1 MGLRQEYRAA
11 FSSFIIFGVLI
22 LMANIWYYAY
32 PLWERIGFTHPI
44 AVKLFLK
51 LRQGG
56 VFDTSLLTKGLAL
69 LLSLLTVLPRSGWRN
84 KLGGLPIA
92 ATGVI
97 GIVLYVVPFGNAAL
111 YTFASIAGYATIV
124 TASSLALYKFTG
136 GLKVDNDL
144 QETFEQCG
152 DLVDTPNSVNLPTRY
167 RYKGHEHRGW
177 INIVNP
183 FRGTLVL
190 GTPGSGKSYSV
201 YLPMME
207 QMTRKGYTLFVYD
220 YKYPALTYDAYN
232 MLMQNA
238 DCYEALGMKRPR
250 FCVVNFNDPRYSL
263 RCNPLNPQYIRSL
276 TDCTEIADVIM
287 KNLAETDKKDFF
299 TQSAQLYID
308 CCASFLWVY
317 EGGKY
322 CSFPHLVELMC
333 RPAEHVIDLISR
345 YPELK
350 TKVASFQEALHKKA
364 NEQLAGQ
371 TSSATVPLAG
381 MSTPSLYWVL
391 SGDDFRLDI
400 NNPADPKVVCVGND
414 PDNQATYG
422 AALALFF
429 SRLFKLVNH
438 PGLLKSAILLDEAPT
453 VVIKGLDNLIATARS
468 NKVAVVLGGQD
479 KTQFI
484 RDYGEKY
491 ANVIFNTVGNVLAG
505 QVNGRT
511 AEELSKTFGR
521 EFRERRSLTRSD
533 DSDSMQYSYQQDE
546 LLPASRIETLSQG
559 TFFGK
564 VADDFSAK
572 IERKLFCGEIVVDQA
587 AEKERKKNSRPL
599 PRMADFGEE
608 KIRKSILEGP
618 GRNDALARLA
628 TERLR
633 RKGLRDTITESDI
646 AAELSSVSKKEQ
658 QAYLESYAEDCI
670 QKHIRKT
677 IEDNYKRIQDEIQGI
692 MDAHGIGSAA
702 EENTSPASSS
712 PVAPAPVPP
721 APAAPVSEPI
731 PDDSI
736 DDGIRDEEPP
746 EEYWSG
752 EEDYIE

>member
-1 MGLRQEYRAA
+1 MGLRQENRAA
-11 FSSFIIFGVLI
+11 FASFILLGVFI

-32 PLWERIGFTHPI
+32 PLWDRLGFTHPI
-44 AVKLFLK
+44 AVRLFLK
-51 LRQGG
+51 LRRGG
-56 VFDTSLLTKGLAL
+56 VFDSPLLTKGIAI
-69 LLSLLTVLPRSGWRN
+69 LLSLITVLPRSGWRN
-84 KLGGLPIA
+84 SLGWIPIA
-92 ATGVI
+92 SIGAA
-97 GIVLYVVPFGNAAL
+97 GIVLYVVPFGDPVL
-111 YTFASIAGYATIV
+111 YTAASLAGYLGIV
-124 TASSLALYKFTG
+124 AAASLALYRFTG
-136 GLKVDNDL
+136 GIKEDNDL
-144 QETFEQCG
+144 EETFEQC
-152 DLVDTPNSVNLPTRY
+152 DRLVDTKDSVNLPTRY
-167 RYKGHEHRGW
+167 KYKGKEHRGW

-207 QMTRKGYTLFVYD
+207 QMTRKGYTMFIYD
-220 YKYPALTYDAYN
+220 YKYPSLTYDAYN
-232 MLMQNA
+232 MLMQNMG
-238 DCYEALGMKRPR
+238 CYRELGIREPD
-250 FCVVNFNDPRYSL
+250 FCVVNFNDPRYSQ
-263 RCNPLNPQYIRSL
+263 RCNPLNPQYIKSL

-308 CCASFLWVY
+308 CCTSFLWVY

-333 RPAEHVIDLISR
+333 RPAEQVIDLISR
-345 YPELK
+345 YPEVK
-350 TKVASFQEALHKKA
+350 TKVASFREALNKKA

-400 NNPADPKVVCVGND
+400 NNPDSPKVVCVGND

-479 KTQFI
+479 KTQFV

-491 ANVIFNTVGNVLAG
+491 ASVIFNTVGNILSG

-511 AEELSKTFGR
+511 AEELSKAFGR
-521 EFRERRSLTRSD
+521 EFRERRSLTESD
-533 DSDSMQYSYQQDE
+533 DSDSMQYSFQQDE

-564 VADDFSAK
+564 VADNFSAK
-572 IERKLFCGEIVVDQA
+572 IERKLFCGEIVVNKD
-587 AEKERKKNSRPL
+587 AEKARREKSRPL
-599 PRMADFGEE
+599 PRQTNFDEDR
-608 KIRKSILEGP
+608 IRKSIFEG
-618 GRNDALARLA
+618 DMHKAALDSFAVG
-628 TERLR
+628 ELR
-633 RKGLRDTITESDI
+633 KKGLRDTVTESDI
-646 AAELSSVSKKEQ
+646 AKELAKFSDKEKK
-658 QAYLESYAEDCI
+658 AYLEAYAEEYI
-670 QKHIRKT
+670 QEHIRQV
-677 IEDNYKRIQDEIQGI
+677 IEDNYRRIQDEIQGI
-692 MDAHGIGSAA
+692 MDAHGIGTPDGSSAA
-702 EENTSPASSS
+702 PGPEPSVKPSPA
-712 PVAPAPVPP
+712 VVPP
-721 APAAPVSEPI
+721 EPVEETEPEYY
-731 PDDSI
+731 

-746 EEYWSG
+746 EEYWFG
-752 EEDYIE
+752 EEEYVE

>member
-1 MGLRQEYRAA
+1 MSLRHEYRAA
-11 FSSFIIFGVLI
+11 FTSFLLFGVLT
-22 LMANIWYYAY
+22 LAVNIWYYAY
-32 PLWERIGFTHPI
+32 PLWERLGFTHPA
-44 AVKLFLK
+44 AVSVFLRLRRGGLFDSPL
-51 LRQGG
+51 
-56 VFDTSLLTKGLAL
+56 TTKGLAL
-69 LLSLLTVLPRSGWRN
+69 LLGLLALLPYRGRRNRMGW
-84 KLGGLPIA
+84 LPIA
-92 ATGVI
+92 FMAAAGC
-97 GIVLYVVPFGNAAL
+97 GLYFSPFRGSAL
-111 YTFASIAGYATIV
+111 YAAASVLGYAAIL
-124 TASSLALYKFTG
+124 TAESLSLYRLSG
-136 GLKVDNDL
+136 GIRASNDL

-152 DLVDTPNSVNLPTRY
+152 ELVDTPNSVNLPTRY
-167 RYKGHEHRGW
+167 KYKGKEHRGW

-207 QMTRKGYTLFVYD
+207 QMMRKGYTLFVYD
-220 YKYPALTYDAYN
+220 YKYPSLTRDAYN
-232 MLMQNA
+232 MLLQNA
-238 DCYEALGMKRPR
+238 DSYRALGMKRPR

-263 RCNPLNPQYIRSL
+263 RCNPLNSQYIRSL

-287 KNLAETDKKDFF
+287 KNLAETDRKDFF

-317 EGGKY
+317 EGGRY

-333 RPAEHVIDLISR
+333 RPAEHVIELISR

-400 NNPADPKVVCVGND
+400 NSPDDPKVVCVGND

-479 KTQFI
+479 KTQFV

-491 ANVIFNTVGNVLAG
+491 ANVIFNTVGNILSG

-511 AEELSKTFGR
+511 AEELSRTFGR
-521 EFRERRSLTRSD
+521 EFRERRSLTESD
-533 DSDSMQYSYQQDE
+533 DSDSMQFSFQQDE

-564 VADDFSAK
+564 VADDFGAK
-572 IERKLFCGEIVVDQA
+572 IERKLFCGEIVVDKQK
-587 AEKERKKNSRPL
+587 EQERKGEDRPL
-599 PRMADFGEE
+599 PRMTDFGEDA
-608 KIRKSILEGP
+608 IRKSILEG
-618 GRNDALARLA
+618 GLREAALKSLA
-628 TERLR
+628 AGRLR
-633 RKGLRDTITESDI
+633 ARGMRDTITDSDI
-646 AAELSSVSKKEQ
+646 AEELSKVGGNEKRE
-658 QAYLESYAEDCI
+658 YLEAYAEEYI
-670 QKHIRKT
+670 QEHIRKV
-677 IEDNYKRIQDEIQGI
+677 IEDNYRRIQDEIQGI
-692 MDAHGIGSAA
+692 MEAHGIGLDNGKSAA
-702 EENTSPASSS
+702 PGPEPQAQADPIPET
-712 PVAPAPVPP
+712 APQAPVEED
-721 APAAPVSEPI
+721 EPE
-731 PDDSI
+731 DFE
-736 DDGIRDEEPP
+736 DGIYDEEPP

-752 EEDYIE
+752 EDEYVE

>member
-1 MGLRQEYRAA
+1 MKPEYERAYSA
-11 FSSFIIFGVLI
+11 FIIIGTAALA
-22 LMANIWYYAY
+22 ANLWYYAY
-32 PLWERIGFTHPI
+32 PMWERMGFTHPV
-44 AVKLFLK
+44 AVKVFLR
-51 LRQGG
+51 LRRGG
-56 VFDTSLLTKGLAL
+56 FFDTPLLTKGLAL
-69 LLSLLTVLPRSGWRN
+69 LLSMMTVLSRHGRRNGLGW
-84 KLGGLPIA
+84 PAIA
-92 ATGVI
+92 AAGTTGL
-97 GIVLYVVPFGNAAL
+97 VLYLAPFRDCAVYVAASLSGYLVTITAAAL
-111 YTFASIAGYATIV
+111 AF
-124 TASSLALYKFTG
+124 YKLSG
-136 GLKVDNDL
+136 GIRPENDL
-144 QETFEQCG
+144 RETFEQC
-152 DLVDTPNSVNLPTRY
+152 DRLVDTPNSVNLPTRY
-167 RYKGHEHRGW
+167 KYRGKEHRGW

-220 YKYPALTYDAYN
+220 YKYPSLTRDAYN
-232 MLMQNA
+232 MLLQNA
-238 DCYEALGMKRPR
+238 DSYRALGMKRPR

-263 RCNPLNPQYIRSL
+263 RCNPLNPQYIKSL

-317 EGGKY
+317 EGGRY

-400 NNPADPKVVCVGND
+400 NSPDDPKVVCVGND

-479 KTQFI
+479 KTQFV

-491 ANVIFNTVGNVLAG
+491 ANVIFNTVGNIISG

-521 EFRERRSLTRSD
+521 EFRERRSLTESD
-533 DSDSMQYSYQQDE
+533 DSDSMQFSFQQDE

-564 VADDFSAK
+564 VADDFGAK
-572 IERKLFCGEIVVDQA
+572 IERKLFCGEIVVDKQK
-587 AEKERKKNSRPL
+587 EQERKGKDRPL
-599 PRMADFGEE
+599 PRMTDFGEDA
-608 KIRKSILEGP
+608 IRKSILEG
-618 GRNDALARLA
+618 GRREAALKSLA
-628 TERLR
+628 AGRLR
-633 RKGLRDTITESDI
+633 ARGMRDTITDSDI
-646 AAELSSVSKKEQ
+646 AEELSKVGGKEKRE
-658 QAYLESYAEDCI
+658 YLEAYAEEYI
-670 QKHIRKT
+670 QEHIRKV
-677 IEDNYKRIQDEIQGI
+677 IEDNYRRIQDEIQGI
-692 MDAHGIGSAA
+692 MEAHGIGLDSGESAA
-702 EENTSPASSS
+702 PGPE
-712 PVAPAPVPP
+712 PP
-721 APAAPVSEPI
+721 AQADPIPAATPPEPAEEDE
-731 PDDSI
+731 PDDF
-736 DDGIRDEEPP
+736 DDGIYDEEPP

-752 EEDYIE
+752 EEEYVE

>member
-1 MGLRQEYRAA
+1 MKPEYERAYSA
-11 FSSFIIFGVLI
+11 FIIIGIATLS
-22 LMANIWYYAY
+22 ANLWYYAY
-32 PLWERIGFTHPI
+32 PMWERIGFTHPV
-44 AVKLFLK
+44 AVTVFLR
-51 LRQGG
+51 LRLGG
-56 VFDTSLLTKGLAL
+56 FFDTPLLTKCLAL
-69 LLSLLTVLPRSGWRN
+69 LLSMMTVFSRHGRRNSLGW
-84 KLGGLPIA
+84 PAIA
-92 ATGVI
+92 VAGATGL
-97 GIVLYVVPFGNAAL
+97 VLYLAPSRDCAVYVAASLAGYLVTITAAAL
-111 YTFASIAGYATIV
+111 AF
-124 TASSLALYKFTG
+124 YKLSG
-136 GLKVDNDL
+136 GIKPENDL
-144 QETFEQCG
+144 RETFEQCG
-152 DLVDTPNSVNLPTRY
+152 ELVDTPNSVNLPTRY
-167 RYKGHEHRGW
+167 KYKGKEHRGW

-207 QMTRKGYTLFVYD
+207 QMMRKGYTLFVYD
-220 YKYPALTYDAYN
+220 YKYPSLTFDAYN
-232 MLMQNA
+232 MLLQNA
-238 DCYEALGMKRPR
+238 DSYRALGMKRPR

-263 RCNPLNPQYIRSL
+263 RCNPLNPQYIKSL

-287 KNLAETDKKDFF
+287 KNLAETDRKDFF

-317 EGGKY
+317 EEGRC

-400 NNPADPKVVCVGND
+400 NSPDDPKVVCVGND

-479 KTQFI
+479 KTQFV

-491 ANVIFNTVGNVLAG
+491 ANVIFNTVGNILSG

-521 EFRERRSLTRSD
+521 EFRERCSLTQSD
-533 DSDSMQYSYQQDE
+533 ESDSMQYSFQQDE

-559 TFFGK
+559 SFFGK
-564 VADDFSAK
+564 VADDFTAK
-572 IERKLFCGEIVVDQA
+572 IERKLFCGEIVVDKA
-587 AEKERKKNSRPL
+587 GEKERKKNSRPL
-599 PRMADFGEE
+599 PRMTDFGEDS
-608 KIRKSILEGP
+608 IRKSILEGD
-618 GRNDALARLA
+618 RRKAALDSLA
-628 TERLR
+628 AGRLR
-633 RKGLRDTITESDI
+633 ARGMRDTITDSDI
-646 AAELSSVSKKEQ
+646 EEELSKVGGKEKRE
-658 QAYLESYAEDCI
+658 YLEAYAEEYI
-670 QKHIRKT
+670 QEHIRKV
-677 IEDNYKRIQDEIQGI
+677 IEDNYRRIQDEIQGI
-692 MDAHGIGSAA
+692 LEAHGISTPDESSAA
-702 EENTSPASSS
+702 PGPEPPTQADPIPEAAPQ
-712 PVAPAPVPP
+712 APA
-721 APAAPVSEPI
+721 EEDG
-731 PDDSI
+731 PDDL
-736 DDGIRDEEPP
+736 DDGIYDEEPP

-752 EEDYIE
+752 EEEYIE